1 MKRLQQSNLKKSRL
15 HLTYSNK
22 HYLRIM
28 IQGKIPEITIKFSEK
43 PELPTEGKKV
53 TVEVAG
59 ENNVTVRAEL
69 NRKTLKKQ
77 VAKMDEFEDWIA
89 ALSGKIQSISA
100 EGVVQLEGAGL
111 QVFEKKKKEPK
122 PTEESTAA

>member
-1 MKRLQQSNLKKSRL
+1 
-15 HLTYSNK
+15 
-22 HYLRIM
+22 M
-28 IQGKIPEITIKFSEK
+28 IQGRIPEITIKFSEQ

-53 TVEVAG
+53 TLEVSG
-59 ENNVTVRAEL
+59 ENDITVRAEL

-77 VAKMDEFEDWIA
+77 VARMEQFEEWVA

-100 EGVVQLEGAGL
+100 EGVIELEGAGL

>member
-1 MKRLQQSNLKKSRL
+1 
-15 HLTYSNK
+15 
-22 HYLRIM
+22 M

-43 PELPTEGKKV
+43 PELPAEGKKV
-53 TVEVAG
+53 IVEVAG

-122 PTEESTAA
+122 ATEESTAA

>member
-1 MKRLQQSNLKKSRL
+1 
-15 HLTYSNK
+15 
-22 HYLRIM
+22 M
-28 IQGKIPEITIKFSEK
+28 IQGKIPEITIKFSEQ
-43 PELPTEGKKV
+43 PELPAEGKKV
-53 TVEVAG
+53 TIEVKG
-59 ENNVTVRAEL
+59 ENDVVVKAEV

-77 VAKMDEFEDWIA
+77 VAKMEEFEEWVA

-100 EGVVQLEGAGL
+100 EGVIELEGAGL

>member
-1 MKRLQQSNLKKSRL
+1 
-15 HLTYSNK
+15 
-22 HYLRIM
+22 M
-28 IQGKIPEITIKFSEK
+28 IQGRIPEITIKFSEQ

-53 TVEVAG
+53 TLFVKG
-59 ENNVTVRAEL
+59 ENDVTVRAEL

-77 VAKMDEFEDWIA
+77 VARMEQFEEWVA

-100 EGVVQLEGAGL
+100 EGVIELEGAGL